1 MMEEIL
7 MKQPPVGEVDE
18 AHNLLLL
25 LIGTDIC
32 TWQYSSH
39 SQEAFI

>member
-7 MKQPPVGEVDE
+7 MKQSVGKVDE
-18 AHNLLLL
+18 ARNLLLL

-32 TWQYSSH
+32 T
-39 SQEAFI
+39 